1 VRIQAAGGPEVLVL
15 DQIQVRDPGPTE
27 VLVEVAAV
35 GLNRADCLQRKGVYP
50 APPGTVPDVPGLE
63 YAGRVAKV
71 GSEVRTRKVGDAVM
85 AICAGGAYA
94 THIVAHERELVSV
107 PDGMD
112 LRQAAAIPE
121 VFMTAYDALFLQAGL
136 RMGQFALVHA
146 IGSGIGTAALQLIR
160 AAGAFTIGTS
170 RKSDKLERL
179 KQLGLVHGIAT
190 ATGARADE
198 PRGATPAFADRVK
211 EITGGRL
218 AQAVLDTVGA
228 SYLAENIK
236 AVAVGGTIVTI
247 GMLGGAK
254 AELPLGL
261 LVGKRATL
269 KGSVLRSRP
278 LEEKVALARAFTE
291 SVLPQFSAVGA
302 EPPALR
308 PIVEDVMP
316 MADAGKAHARMESD
330 DLFGKLVLTW

>member
-1 VRIQAAGGPEVLVL
+1 MSTQARAVRIQAAGGPEVLVL

-50 APPGTVPDVPGLE
+50 APPGTIPDVPGLE

-107 PDGMD
+107 PAGMD
-112 LRQAAAIPE
+112 LTLAAAIPE
-121 VFMTAYDALFLQAGL
+121 VFMTAYDALFLQARLG
-136 RMGQFALVHA
+136 MGQFALVHA
-146 IGSGIGTAALQLIR
+146 IGSGIGTAALQLVR

-170 RKSDKLERL
+170 RKREKLERL
-179 KQLGLVHGIAT
+179 KELGLVHGIVT
-190 ATGARADE
+190 SE
-198 PRGATPAFADRVK
+198 PLFADRVK
-211 EITGGRL
+211 ELSGGRL
-218 AQAVLDTVGA
+218 AHAVLDTVGA

-236 AVAVGGTIVTI
+236 AVAIGGTIVTI

-254 AELPLGL
+254 AELPLGV

-291 SVLPQFSAVGA
+291 SVLPQFAPLGA
-302 EPPALR
+302 QLAALR

-316 MADAGKAHARMESD
+316 MADVAKAHTRMESD
-330 DLFGKLVLTW
+330 DLFGKLVLSW

>member
-94 THIVAHERELVSV
+94 THIIAHERELVPV
-107 PDGMD
+107 PVGMD
-112 LRQAAAIPE
+112 LTQAAAIPE

-160 AAGAFTIGTS
+160 AAGAFPIGTS
-170 RKSDKLERL
+170 RKSDKLARL
-179 KQLGLVHGIAT
+179 EQLGLAHGIAT
-190 ATGARADE
+190 AT
-198 PRGATPAFADRVK
+198 PTFAERVK

-261 LVGKRATL
+261 LVSKRATL

-291 SVLPQFSAVGA
+291 SVLPQFTALAS